1 MIGTWQ
7 AGIERERERVEEGR
21 ETETDRQKDK
31 E

>member
-7 AGIERERERVEEGR
+7 AGVERERDRGDEGR